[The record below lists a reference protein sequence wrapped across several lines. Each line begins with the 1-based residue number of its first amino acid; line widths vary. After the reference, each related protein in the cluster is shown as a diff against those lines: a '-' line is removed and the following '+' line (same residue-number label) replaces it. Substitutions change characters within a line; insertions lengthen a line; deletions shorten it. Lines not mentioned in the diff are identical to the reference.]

1 MFDYA
6 KDIQIRDPTLGGQK
20 KKQVNP
26 HDKWFPPGKDPI
38 IPLLYLINYI
48 VYLCISILY
57 IYKYICV

>member
-38 IPLLYLINYI
+38 IPLLYLH
-48 VYLCISILY
+48 CISMY
-57 IYKYICV
+57 IYIIHI